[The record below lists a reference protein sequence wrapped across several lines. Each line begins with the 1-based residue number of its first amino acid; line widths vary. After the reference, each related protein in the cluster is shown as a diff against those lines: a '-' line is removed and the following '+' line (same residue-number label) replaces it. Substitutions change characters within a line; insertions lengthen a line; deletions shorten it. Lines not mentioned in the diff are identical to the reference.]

1 MSPLFGSA
9 NAQVYSPM
17 SLDVPEIATK
27 VLDCMDV
34 QAFELR
40 TLAPGTYS
48 IFNVDVNSENLL
60 GTFTETWSS
69 FDPSQF
75 VVVPGGLLSISVG
88 KVIGEFVP
96 ASGATQSFNL
106 QVYRLSIVSGTPS
119 FLGSGF
125 VERTFATRCSTT
137 LRLFPKLQGK
147 SRSMSTPNSPV
158 RRRPPRGP
166 FLLNP
171 ALRSPVSRA
180 SRAMGC
186 RGSSPLRGTALG
198 VSPAATLRTRCTDHA
213 SRSMGAPTGPKQS
226 AGLSDCR
233 SLRTVSSKKHDS
245 TRFRRDHDSAG
256 DHGSYYNYNGL

>member
-1 MSPLFGSA
+1 
-9 NAQVYSPM
+9 M

-88 KVIGEFVP
+88 RVIGEFVP

-125 VERTFATRCSTT
+125 VERTFATR
-137 LRLFPKLQGK
+137 LFNNCPAVPEAPREVAVDEHAEFSGPATSAARPVPPQPRVAIPGVACIP
-147 SRSMSTPNSPV
+147 SNGVPWVIPFARHRPWGQSCCNFADTMYRSCFAIN
-158 RRRPPRGP
+158 G
-166 FLLNP
+166 
-171 ALRSPVSRA
+171 
-180 SRAMGC
+180 
-186 RGSSPLRGTALG
+186 GTYWAEAKCWALG
-198 VSPAATLRTRCTDHA
+198 
-213 SRSMGAPTGPKQS
+213 
-226 AGLSDCR
+226 LSFFTHCFFKG
-233 SLRTVSSKKHDS
+233 T
-245 TRFRRDHDSAG
+245 
-256 DHGSYYNYNGL
+256 